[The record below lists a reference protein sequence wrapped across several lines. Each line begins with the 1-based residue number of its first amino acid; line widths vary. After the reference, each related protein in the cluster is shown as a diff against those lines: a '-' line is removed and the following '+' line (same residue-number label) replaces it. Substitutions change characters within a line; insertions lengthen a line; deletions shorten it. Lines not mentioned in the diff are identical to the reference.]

1 MIFSGFLLD
10 KAIQCAYLAV
20 HEICQLSTTTKQ
32 TAEQISHHVSMH
44 SMDIAK
50 FVKPVYVG
58 EILEFRAQI
67 IYVCP
72 KSNRVRIRVVAETI
86 DPLTGKSLTEEANT
100 FQMTYSVSTEIR
112 LKQVMPTTYKQSLL
126 YLQGMREMQS

>member
-1 MIFSGFLLD
+1 
-10 KAIQCAYLAV
+10 
-20 HEICQLSTTTKQ
+20 
-32 TAEQISHHVSMH
+32 MH